1 MLSRFFAPFLPYIA
15 GAALAAFLGLSV
27 VAWWGVRSVHT
38 LKAENAALGAQ
49 LRAEKARVE
58 LLRQEIASDAEI
70 DAIPDADLGGS
81 VDPRWLLDPAAR

>member
-1 MLSRFFAPFLPYIA
+1 MIFLRPFLPYIA
-15 GAALAAFLGLSV
+15 GAVLTAFLGLSV
-27 VAWWGVRSVHT
+27 AAWWAWQRVDS
-38 LKAENAALGAQ
+38 LEAENAALGAQ